1 MKNIKGTI
9 VIIALLLI
17 SVTYIFAI
25 EGIQVS
31 VQSSNAVLY
40 WPSLTNETYIVQ
52 YRPTLTGSSWLT
64 LTDYFAAA
72 TNANL
77 TFFVHSNSVQYPPAS
92 GGGTNG
98 GGSPMPPTP
107 LVKSGGGSGV
117 HPNDISNGTTN
128 YAGFY
133 RVVRDGVHLWGITNS
148 MIVSNVLATP
158 IEFSVGSTDQIVGV
172 TFYDTN
178 NNPIIGASAQPYGD
192 GWLLVWNTTESFNG
206 NYTIEA
212 ELDFASNNPVISQ
225 PVTVT
230 INNIIS
236 FPNYFS
242 QVFGDQMWIYAA
254 TIPDA
259 SYELDVYDENTNYL
273 GSFNGNAD
281 GGGTISFLWNLVDGS
296 GNTSAST
303 NFVGVFTVDTSG
315 QPNVRSMVA
324 PEPMTNHNFLNPSP
338 NKKTIAYKVKAKGG
352 PVPNAGGSSASAK
365 NFWTK
370 EPAWT
375 PNDNW
380 VVAYAPLTDPASDP
394 NTALKQS
401 FTMIGAESDGNEG
414 VVNTLANSTHSNLS
428 PGNNPDSTAFELT
441 DATSRGQLLGYL
453 ADHTYEN
460 FYYFG
465 HGDDSHI
472 SAYNGA
478 ASAISKDQ
486 IAAALGNVPLSY
498 QNPNSAY
505 DNSSFPP
512 SFSPTVAPNM
522 QRVALHPY
530 RFVFLDGCETAR
542 GNFSESLGIPAI
554 TVNTNFFAT
563 AGVESRAFVGYTKSI
578 SFNTSQWDWRAIMI
592 VGFLQDWKI
601 VGLPLQSCVNNAEAG
616 AHSSGFQPMDS
627 SATIYGAVDMQV
639 NTRTR
644 P

>member
-1 MKNIKGTI
+1 MKRLICI
-9 VIIALLLI
+9 VVSLLLI
-17 SVTYIFAI
+17 AFCYSSFAI

-31 VQSSNAVLY
+31 VQSSNVVLA
-40 WPSLTNETYIVQ
+40 WPSLTNETFITQ
-52 YRPTLTGSSWLT
+52 YRHTLNSTDAWVTLTN
-64 LTDYFAAA
+64 YFPAAPG
-72 TNANL
+72 TNI
-77 TFFVHSNSVQYPPAS
+77 TTFVHSNSVDFGIPGS

-98 GGSPMPPTP
+98 GGGSLMPGGTNTY
-107 LVKSGGGSGV
+107 SGPAGTNGV
-117 HPNDISNGTTN
+117 AGT
-128 YAGFY
+128 GFY
-133 RVVRDGVHLWGITNS
+133 RVVRDGVHLWGLTNG
-148 MIVSNVLATP
+148 MIVSNVLVTP
-158 IEFSVGSTDQIVGV
+158 IEFAVDSTDQVVGV

-178 NNPIIGASAQPYGD
+178 NNPIIGASAQPYGN
-192 GWLLVWNTTESFNG
+192 GWLLVWDTLMSFNG
-206 NYTIEA
+206 DYPIQA
-212 ELDFASNNPVISQ
+212 ELNFASDPPVMSQ
-225 PVTVT
+225 PVTMTV
-230 INNIIS
+230 NNVIS

-242 QVFGDQMWIYAA
+242 QVFGDQMWIYAV
-254 TIPDA
+254 TIPNA
-259 SYELDVYDENTNYL
+259 AYELDIYDENTNYL
-273 GSFNGNAD
+273 GTFEDYAD
-281 GGGTISFLWNLVDGS
+281 SSGTISFIWNLVDANNNLS
-296 GNTSAST
+296 DST
-303 NFVGVFTVDTSG
+303 NFLGVFTVDTSG
-315 QPNVRSMVA
+315 QSNVRSMVA
-324 PEPMTNHNFLNPSP
+324 TESTPNHNFLNPSP
-338 NKKTIAYKVKAKGG
+338 NQKTIAYKVKAKGG
-352 PVPNAGGSSASAK
+352 PVPHGGGSSSASAN

-401 FTMIGAESDGNEG
+401 FTMIGAEADGNEG
-414 VVNTLANSTHSNLS
+414 VVNTLANSTYSNLS
-428 PGNNPDSTAFELT
+428 PGNIPNSTAFELT
-441 DATSRGQLLGYL
+441 DAASRAQLLLYL
-453 ADHTYEN
+453 ANHTYEN

-498 QNPNSAY
+498 QNPSSAY

-522 QRVALHPY
+522 QRVASHPY

-627 SATIYGAVDMQV
+627 SATIFGAVDMQV